1 MVHLTT
7 GLRCSSLTHTHTQSR
22 YTKYQDIHALR
33 CLVAVN
39 TENIRQKLSTLRRQ
53 NMYIVQ
59 CSTWVTRQERD
70 LISLEFNNSTEV
82 TLTQLHIYSY
92 MSSEKKKIYKAG
104 QSQRWI
110 QLNRKYNWQLIFRTE
125 RSKKLNRTTK
135 NTIQNLAVKLCSVV
149 YSKTKVYMK
158 CSAVQTCKVKVAQL

>member
-22 YTKYQDIHALR
+22 YTKYQDVHALR

-82 TLTQLHIYSY
+82 TLSYICIYSY
-92 MSSEKKKIYKAG
+92 MSSEKTKIYKAG

-110 QLNRKYNWQLIFRTE
+110 QLNRKYNLQLIFRTE

-135 NTIQNLAVKLCSVV
+135 NTIQNFAVKLCSVV